1 MKLSLNINK
10 INDGILTLEVDDQIL
25 NYIKDVVPT
34 TPEKDIIL
42 EPSSIKE
49 TALKARRKAPKKDPK
64 KEPMGY
70 PVTEFILTNSKS
82 RFLSATSIKEAFK
95 VKKGRYSNGVF
106 TRTLEERGF
115 LVPFKKYRGY
125 TPGPLWTDDMGITAK
140 MHANKPKSNI
150 KGQKRV
156 ILYNIDNANIRNVLN
171 YIEDLSS
178 RLD

>member
-1 MKLSLNINK
+1 MKLTLNITK
-10 INDGILTLEVDDQIL
+10 LNDGILTLDVDDQIL
-25 NYIKDVVPT
+25 NSLKAICNTEPT
-34 TPEKDIIL
+34 TPPTK
-42 EPSSIKE
+42 
-49 TALKARRKAPKKDPK
+49 ALHTKRKCTPK
-64 KEPMGY
+64 MY
-70 PVTEFILTNSKS
+70 PITEFIINKSKN
-82 RFLSATSIKEAFK
+82 RFLSATSIREVFK

-156 ILYNIDNANIRNVLN
+156 ILYNIDHENIREVLR

-178 RLD
+178 KRD

>member
-1 MKLSLNINK
+1 MKLTLNINK
-10 INDGILTLEVDDQIL
+10 INDGILTLEVDDKFL
-25 NYIKDVVPT
+25 NNLKDIVTT
-34 TPEKDIIL
+34 TPTKDIVL
-42 EPSSIKE
+42 EPSSIRE
-49 TALKARRKAPKKDPK
+49 TALKTRRKDPK
-64 KEPMGY
+64 KEPKGY
-70 PVTEFILTNSKS
+70 PITEFILTNSKS
-82 RFLSATSIKEAFK
+82 RFLSATSIREAFK

-156 ILYNIDNANIRNVLN
+156 MLYNIDNANIRSVLN

-178 RLD
+178 KRD

>member
-1 MKLSLNINK
+1 MKLTLNINK
-10 INDGILTLEVDDQIL
+10 INDGILTLEVDDKFL
-25 NYIKDVVPT
+25 NNLKDICTT
-34 TPEKDIIL
+34 TPTKDIVL
-42 EPSSIKE
+42 EPSSIRE
-49 TALKARRKAPKKDPK
+49 TALKTRRKDPK
-64 KEPMGY
+64 KEPKGY
-70 PVTEFILTNSKS
+70 PITEFILTNSKS
-82 RFLSATSIKEAFK
+82 RFLSATSIREAFK

-156 ILYNIDNANIRNVLN
+156 MLYNIDNANIRSVLN

-178 RLD
+178 KRD